1 MYRAVVEKAEGD
13 MVTVRFIDFG
23 NREMKD
29 KSELL
34 QLSEKM
40 AKWPA
45 VAHPIILEENKV
57 AEDSQANRDEVE
69 EVLDQDLELVMKGG
83 KLVMLVISGKP
94 VNFSFNKKSAS
105 KGKQAEKPETK
116 SKEPA

>member
-1 MYRAVVEKAEGD
+1 VYATKFSQDQQMYRAVVEKADGH

-57 AEDSQANRDEVE
+57 AEDSQSNRDEVE
-69 EVLDQDLELVMKGG
+69 DVLDQDLEVVLKEGRVPGVG
-83 KLVMLVISGKP
+83 KIPQRK
-94 VNFSFNKKSAS
+94 NRR
-105 KGKQAEKPETK
+105 
-116 SKEPA
+116 